1 MNRFVALTTIDNP
14 YDPFEQFTLW
24 YQFDM
29 EKQYNSCAY
38 LARMARMFSN
48 FSEEENDLQ
57 IEEAID
63 EIIKS
68 DFRKIYK
75 KLVKEVNENE
85 KE

>member
-1 MNRFVALTTIDNP
+1 MNRLVALTTIDNP

-29 EKQYNSCAY
+29 AKHYTSCAY
-38 LARMARMFSN
+38 LPRMAQLFPN

-63 EIIKS
+63 EIIKL

>member
-29 EKQYNSCAY
+29 EKHYNSCAY
-38 LARMARMFSN
+38 LARMAKTFPN

-63 EIIKS
+63 EIIKL

>member
-1 MNRFVALTTIDNP
+1 MNRLVALTTIDNP
-14 YDPFEQFTLW
+14 YDPFEQFASW

-29 EKQYNSCAY
+29 EKHYNSCAY
-38 LARMARMFSN
+38 LARMAKIFPN

-63 EIIKS
+63 KIIKL